1 MMSRKAQLLKK
12 AGFLSCLAFAVAALG
27 CAASKVAI
35 VKTPLQPGAVTKS
48 QTFLVKP
55 FAIENAVFTGDN
67 TDDPAVVD
75 RQKKR
80 IPQELVTALLARLSK
95 SGYKG
100 EDDESAAGTQDV
112 VVIDGVITHVN
123 HGSGAARAFLGMGAG
138 AAWMKATIKLYK
150 AGAPSDTLAEFMI
163 ESTSG
168 GRGGLFASGDFT
180 TTNIAD
186 LANAIVTYL
195 EKNVQ

>member
-1 MMSRKAQLLKK
+1 MSWKAQLLKK

-27 CAASKVAI
+27 CAAGKVAI

-55 FAIENAVFTGDN
+55 FAVENAVFTGDN
-67 TDDPAVVD
+67 ADDPAVVD

-80 IPQELVTALLARLSK
+80 IPRELVTALLTRLSK

-123 HGSGAARAFLGMGAG
+123 HGSGVARFLVGFGSG
-138 AAWMKATIKLYK
+138 AAWIKATVKLYR

-163 ESTSG
+163 ESSSG
-168 GRGGLFASGDFT
+168 GSAGAGDFT
-180 TTNIAD
+180 TTNVKD
-186 LANAIVTYL
+186 LANAIVDYL